1 MAYQTNEEIH
11 TSIADLTERLRQI
24 RVEQGLP
31 AESRPRP
38 KFVDIPLTMALIDR
52 LEQFKAI
59 VIRYANILAQG
70 QFTRIDT
77 GKLAKYRQYAELLS
91 YSTGF
96 FSGIYGTGARAAL
109 ACMERINQA
118 IEDGRTDMLSAT
130 EEARHLHYDIGFM
143 SKDDGLRSDAYDY
156 RMETGES
163 PDDRYADDTA
173 FQAALA
179 EAIAQLPNK
188 EEELSYE

>member
-1 MAYQTNEEIH
+1 MAYQTSEEIR

-31 AESRPRP
+31 AEPRPRP

-70 QFTRIDT
+70 QFTRIDID
-77 GKLAKYRQYAELLS
+77 KLAKYRQYAELLS
-91 YSTGF
+91 YSAGF

-143 SKDDGLRSDAYDY
+143 SKDTGLRSDAYDY
-156 RMETGES
+156 QMKTGES
-163 PDDRYADDTA
+163 PDDMDEAA
-173 FQAALA
+173 FQSALA
-179 EAIAQLPNK
+179 EAIAKLPNK